1 MIETI
6 FIIIFIICVAMF
18 LFEIIYNTGN
28 GVRDKIDPDKKSG
41 STGCIITVII
51 VIAII
56 MAVVYAIYSAQDFH
70 PDYRHL

>member
-6 FIIIFIICVAMF
+6 FIIIFIIGVAIF
-18 LFEIIYNTGN
+18 LFEIIYNISN

-41 STGCIITVII
+41 SIGCIIAVI
-51 VIAII
+51 IAII
-56 MAVVYAIYSAQDFH
+56 IIIVVVYAIYSAQDFH